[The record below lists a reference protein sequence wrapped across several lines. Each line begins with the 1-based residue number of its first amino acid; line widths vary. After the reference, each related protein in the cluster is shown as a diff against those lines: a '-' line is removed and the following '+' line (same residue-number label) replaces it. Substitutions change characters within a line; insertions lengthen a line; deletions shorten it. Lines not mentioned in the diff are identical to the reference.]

1 MLECIFYAN
10 NTYIEII
17 YVFTDFKFIYSII
30 YFLLISVQKINM
42 IYIFRSHDFV
52 TQSYQYIIFC
62 NILPIFKYY
71 LSTIHVSC

>member
-17 YVFTDFKFIYSII
+17 YVFTDFRFIFSII
-30 YFLLISVQKINM
+30 YFLLIFVQKINM

-52 TQSYQYIIFC
+52 TQSY
-62 NILPIFKYY
+62 
-71 LSTIHVSC
+71 